1 MDPKLRR
8 RLDHTLSTV
17 DAHGTAGPRLAEN
30 ADRLWRRCERLLELG
45 VLAGDVDREALE
57 LACYTLFLPQR
68 AAPPTKPGRLART
81 SLRDRT
87 EQAAEL
93 LIGTVG
99 QDASE
104 DLIDRV
110 TNILLA
116 VPHRKPAVE
125 EARLLADACNL
136 NDFGL
141 IGMINRALELGLQ
154 GQGVNELIRGEKNRE
169 QYGYWE
175 ARMKDGFHFQA
186 ARDLA
191 RERLANARHVAQLLA
206 REVEGDIP

>member
-1 MDPKLRR
+1 MDPKLRQ
-8 RLDHTLSTV
+8 RLDRTLSTV

-30 ADRLWRRCERLLELG
+30 AERLWRRCQRLLELG
-45 VLAGDVDREALE
+45 VLNGEVDREALE

-68 AAPPTKPGRLART
+68 TIPPTKTGRVIRT

-116 VPHRKPAVE
+116 VSHRKPAIE
-125 EARLLADACNL
+125 EAKLLADACNL
-136 NDFGL
+136 DDFGL
-141 IGMINRALELGLQ
+141 IGMINRTVELGLQ
-154 GQGVNELIRGEKNRE
+154 GMGVNELVQGEKHRE

-175 ARMKDGFHFQA
+175 ARMKDGFHFSA
-186 ARDLA
+186 VRDLA
-191 RERLANARHVAQLLA
+191 RERLANAREVAQLLV